1 MDGEPGD
8 VPGGVDPMRIIFWAC
23 IVAAL
28 LWMAHEAAPLIPL
41 IVGAA
46 GVFII
51 LGLVE
56 EEQNDV

>member
-1 MDGEPGD
+1 MK
-8 VPGGVDPMRIIFWAC
+8 IIFWAC

-28 LWMAHEAAPLIPL
+28 LWMAHEATPLIPL
-41 IVGAA
+41 IIGAA

-56 EEQNDV
+56 EEQDDAN